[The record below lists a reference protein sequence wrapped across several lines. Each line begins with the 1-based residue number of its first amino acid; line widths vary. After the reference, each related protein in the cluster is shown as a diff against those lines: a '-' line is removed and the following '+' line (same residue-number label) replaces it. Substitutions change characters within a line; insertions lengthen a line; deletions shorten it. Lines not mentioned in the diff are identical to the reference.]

1 MAGSPSKGSQSKA
14 LELLAERRKVRQTG
28 PDEPPAS
35 SSEPSPASMSAR
47 QLVNLPGQLEQPQE
61 VWEKYSSYLPP
72 DLKKRFQKY
81 CYANDLEQ
89 RVVLRDLIRAWLD
102 RQTQGG

>member
-1 MAGSPSKGSQSKA
+1 MASSPSKGSQSKA

-28 PDEPPAS
+28 PTEPPSPEQPPAS
-35 SSEPSPASMSAR
+35 PPAR
-47 QLVNLPGQLEQPQE
+47 QPANISAGEPEPPQE

-81 CYANDLEQ
+81 CYVNDLEQ
-89 RVVLRDLIRAWLD
+89 RVVLRDLIRDWLD
-102 RQTQGG
+102 RQTQGQ